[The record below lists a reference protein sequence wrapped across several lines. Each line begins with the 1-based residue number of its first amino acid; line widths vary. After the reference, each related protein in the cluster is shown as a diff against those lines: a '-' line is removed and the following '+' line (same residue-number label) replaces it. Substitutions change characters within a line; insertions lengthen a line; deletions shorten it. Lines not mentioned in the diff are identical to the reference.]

1 MVAISGRLSSPR
13 LHSPRPKLFEIS
25 PATWTGSWPERS
37 TSSSRTDGQREGLWR
52 WTIISQAPPGRWG
65 TGRLSRHDAGIGTV
79 VTPVACH
86 LGRAPPS
93 PCCTT
98 ATYPNLQIRPDVSV
112 GQEPGTGNRDWE
124 QGRGTHGW
132 TRHASAIAA
141 VCRPGHIGKW
151 EMGNGLG
158 GRGWGNDE
166 GASQSRAGSKKWEG
180 PVVGDMEGEPRWRR
194 RVVIGSQT
202 SDQLSHSVETLAGA
216 MLGLVTHTRAARS
229 HGQAIGHL
237 DGPVIEGGKGEWQ
250 KKADALCV
258 RDICLCR

>member
-112 GQEPGTGNRDWE
+112 GQEPGTGNRDGAHTG
-124 QGRGTHGW
+124 GRDMPVRSRQCAGPGTLGN
-132 TRHASAIAA
+132 
-141 VCRPGHIGKW
+141 GKW
-151 EMGNGLG
+151 EMGLVGEVGGTMKEPRNREQEARN
-158 GRGWGNDE
+158 GRGQWSETWKGSPGGAE
-166 GASQSRAGSKKWEG
+166 GS
-180 PVVGDMEGEPRWRR
+180 
-194 RVVIGSQT
+194 
-202 SDQLSHSVETLAGA
+202 
-216 MLGLVTHTRAARS
+216 
-229 HGQAIGHL
+229 
-237 DGPVIEGGKGEWQ
+237 
-250 KKADALCV
+250 
-258 RDICLCR
+258 